1 MKPLYGSAFQRRSF
15 ISHNNN
21 KTIQEE
27 DGVMNQKKRLCFQLL
42 LVLVVAAFG
51 ILVNQSQALS
61 TESPMIRI
69 ESTQKGLVLNPQ
81 TLTINKGAVVVWV
94 EMAADVSMVKLMFND
109 PVACQET
116 TAEQITKKKFYPKWG
131 DCYTT
136 TYLKFPDTTSL
147 QFNKAGT
154 LPYTVVTENGKM
166 KVSGKIIV
174 K

>member
-1 MKPLYGSAFQRRSF
+1 
-15 ISHNNN
+15 
-21 KTIQEE
+21 
-27 DGVMNQKKRLCFQLL
+27 MNQRKRLLL
-42 LVLVVAAFG
+42 QMLVVLVIAAFG
-51 ILVNQSQALS
+51 ILVNQGQALS

-69 ESTQKGLVLNPQ
+69 ESTQKGLMLNPQ
-81 TLTINKGAVVVWV
+81 TLTVNKGTVVVWV
-94 EMAADVSMVKLMFND
+94 EMAADVSMVKLIFND

-116 TAEQITKKKFYPKWG
+116 TADQITKKKFYPKWG

-136 TYLKFPDTTSL
+136 TYLRFPDTASL

-154 LPYTVVTENGKM
+154 LPYTVVTEDGKM